1 MDNNAALCS
10 RYDNTNRRPFMCRYF
25 WRDSTHDALTEGVPT
40 YNICHIARTTYAH
53 DSLSKEKDIFQRSKS
68 MRDSRRDAIEQ
79 FTKYGPTPSC
89 PDFAKYGITRMRA
102 RMICVVMSPDKKIYT
117 PREIRITPD
126 DDKSLSN
133 SCAMDK

>member
-1 MDNNAALCS
+1 MPLCV
-10 RYDNTNRRPFMCRYF
+10 RGMTIPIRPFMCRYF

-117 PREIRITPD
+117 SRDIRRPRD
-126 DDKSLSN
+126 SN
-133 SCAMDK
+133 YT